1 MKKSPLN
8 FIGAAGTMAQR
19 VVAARNSPGG
29 MAQAML
35 GNATGEMASTSSQE
49 PSDFQSEVTN
59 SLANITE
66 KLDTQSG
73 AEDPT
78 VNPASAGD
86 ASINTFSDSVSQ
98 SGAGIYGSQDQ
109 RQRSVGYP
117 QDEKIF

>member
-1 MKKSPLN
+1 MGI
-8 FIGAAGTMAQR
+8 FDAIIGGIKGNPSLSSMAQQ
-19 VVAARNSPGG
+19 G
-29 MAQAML
+29 MANMNQ
-35 GNATGEMASTSSQE
+35 GQ
-49 PSDFQSEVTN
+49 DFQSEVTN

-66 KLDTQSG
+66 KLDTQSE
-73 AEDPT
+73 AEDPI
-78 VNPASAGD
+78 VNPANAEG

>member
-1 MKKSPLN
+1 MGI
-8 FIGAAGTMAQR
+8 FDAIIGGIKGNPSLSSMAQQ
-19 VVAARNSPGG
+19 G
-29 MAQAML
+29 MANMNQ
-35 GNATGEMASTSSQE
+35 GQ
-49 PSDFQSEVTN
+49 DFESEVTN

-66 KLDTQSG
+66 KLDTQSE
-73 AEDPT
+73 AEDPI
-78 VNPASAGD
+78 VNPTNAEG

>member
-49 PSDFQSEVTN
+49 PSDFQSEYNRKTRYT
-59 SLANITE
+59 I
-66 KLDTQSG
+66 K
-73 AEDPT
+73 
-78 VNPASAGD
+78 
-86 ASINTFSDSVSQ
+86 
-98 SGAGIYGSQDQ
+98 Y
-109 RQRSVGYP
+109 
-117 QDEKIF
+117 

>member
-1 MKKSPLN
+1 MGIFDAINAITGGIKGNPSLSS
-8 FIGAAGTMAQR
+8 MAQQR
-19 VVAARNSPGG
+19 MAQQG
-29 MAQAML
+29 MANMNQ
-35 GNATGEMASTSSQE
+35 GQ
-49 PSDFQSEVTN
+49 DFQSEVTN

-66 KLDTQSG
+66 KLDTQSE
-73 AEDPT
+73 AEDPI
-78 VNPASAGD
+78 VNPTNAEG